1 MDSNKKAIIA
11 QKIQTTIGN
20 LQKNRM
26 QAFFVENREQAVAKV
41 RELIAEGST
50 VACGGSMTLDE
61 TGIIDQLRS
70 GRYQFLDRDQPG
82 LTLEQRQDI
91 CRGAFTADVY
101 LCSSNAITE
110 DGKLYNVDGNS
121 NRVAAMLFGP
131 KNVIVVAGI
140 NKLASDIHEAVARV
154 KNIAAPTN
162 CVRLNRNT
170 PCIQTGHC
178 INCQSEDRICCNYVV
193 MAQQCHQ
200 DRIKVIIVGEELGY

>member
-1 MDSNKKAIIA
+1 
-11 QKIQTTIGN
+11 
-20 LQKNRM
+20 M

-61 TGIIDQLRS
+61 TGITDQLRS
-70 GRYQFLDRDQPG
+70 GRYHFLDRDQPG

-131 KNVIVVAGI
+131 KSVIVVAGI
-140 NKLASDIHEAVARV
+140 NKLASDINEAVARV
-154 KNIAAPTN
+154 KNIAAPAN

-170 PCIQTGHC
+170 PCIHTGHC
-178 INCQSEDRICCNYVV
+178 INCQSEDRICSNYVV